1 MKSFLSQSLVA
12 IALLM
17 FFGSCQE
24 AEKKEKIPEII
35 ITGQI
40 KGLNEE
46 EISVSLFDILME
58 GSTDEAG
65 NFELRFE
72 YPEPAY
78 FFVGD
83 GRSGMDLF
91 LSPGDS
97 IHIELDR
104 DNFPESF
111 TATGD
116 RSLENNYL
124 VRQKAMIAEQHE
136 LNKFMSLFEREK
148 EDYFDAIAKAEKALN
163 QGLDSLKK
171 TGDIHP
177 LFAQLERAY
186 PTYRIALLNN
196 MYPRYHMHIQG
207 IEDEE
212 DLDFPKEEV
221 EEELMSL
228 DNSNPD
234 FLVLPVFRNVL
245 SSQMYR
251 TFENELPEELYDG
264 TAAEVIGAELDQ
276 IANFFDNP
284 KIAEYL
290 TFDYIKTLV
299 VHRGPGSINQ
309 FYDRFMEEVEK
320 REYADI
326 LEGEM
331 AKWEDLQPGNSVPDF
346 EFEDING
353 NDVRLSLLNGRLI
366 YIDVWATWCGPCLRE
381 HPYWED
387 LVKEFEG
394 EDVAFLAISIDNT
407 KDPWQEMVNDKS
419 LSGHHWFAENAW
431 NSEFASHFLVNSI
444 PRFILLDRDGNI
456 LEPSA
461 ERPSGNIAT
470 TLRNYLES
478 I

>member
-1 MKSFLSQSLVA
+1 MKNFLSQSLVA
-12 IALLM
+12 IGLLM

-24 AEKKEKIPEII
+24 VEKEEKTPPII
-35 ITGQI
+35 ITGQLQ
-40 KGLNEE
+40 GHNEE
-46 EISVSLFDILME
+46 EVSVSLFGILTE
-58 GSTDEAG
+58 STTDEAG

-72 YPEPAY
+72 YPQAAY
-78 FFVGD
+78 FEVAF
-83 GRSGMDLF
+83 GRGGMDLF

-97 IHIELDR
+97 IHIELDS

-111 TATGD
+111 KATGD
-116 RSLENNYL
+116 RSRENNYL
-124 VRQKAMIAEQHE
+124 VRHKYLISKEHQ
-136 LNKFMSLFEREK
+136 LNDFMSLFEHEK
-148 EDYFDAIAKAEKALN
+148 EAYFDTIEKAENALN
-163 QGLDSLKK
+163 QGLDSLKN
-171 TGDIHP
+171 TGEIHP
-177 LFAQLERAY
+177 LFAQLEGAY
-186 PTYRIALLNN
+186 PSYRIALLNN
-196 MYPRYHMHIQG
+196 LYPRYHMHIQG

-212 DLDFPKEEV
+212 DLDFPTEAA

-234 FLVLPVFRNVL
+234 HLVLPVFRNVL
-245 SSQMYR
+245 NSQMYR
-251 TFENELPEELYDG
+251 AFSNEIPEEEYDG
-264 TAAEVIGAELDQ
+264 DAAKVMGVEIDKINNYFE
-276 IANFFDNP
+276 NP

-290 TFDYIKTLV
+290 TFDYIKTMV
-299 VHRGPGSINQ
+299 VHRGPGPINQ
-309 FYDRFMEEVEK
+309 FYDRFLEEAENSEFAK
-320 REYADI
+320 I

-366 YIDVWATWCGPCLRE
+366 YIDVWATWCGPCLME

-387 LVKEFEG
+387 LVEEFEG

-407 KDPWQEMVNDKS
+407 KDPWQEMVNERS
-419 LSGHHWFAENAW
+419 LSGHHWFAEDAW

-444 PRFILLDRDGNI
+444 PRFILLDRDGKI